1 MREGAS
7 NKFQPRKTTKTLKKY
22 LKRPKFFFSKKQL
35 LRPLPTAGRGGNAQN
50 KETKN
55 RDQAKKTDVQNPQGQ
70 LIDRRCKSDRATERP
85 KIGGLQRGWRLRP
98 SLPSS
103 GSTWSCLLFHEVR
116 PQRRTPRQ
124 NPGSGGSA
132 RG

>member
-22 LKRPKFFFSKKQL
+22 LKRPKFFFSKKTVAPPLSHRRARRQ
-35 LRPLPTAGRGGNAQN
+35 RPKQRN
-50 KETKN
+50 KN